1 MMDAHQTYEYDFD
14 LDGNRSASR
23 VARLVGSGKR
33 VLELGC
39 GPGSQSRVFSEKLSC
54 NVVGVEIDPE
64 RAERAKA
71 YCRKVLVADLER
83 SDIRELV
90 APEQFDVVVCA
101 DVLEHLRAPES
112 LLSKIKDLIS
122 PGGYLVAS
130 VPNITHASI
139 VYEMI
144 HGRFEYRNEGLL
156 DATHIKFF
164 SHESLLRLF
173 EDAGFCISEIQR
185 VRSKPQNT
193 EFKTTAISAEDRAL
207 LMEISRRN
215 RDSETYQFVIKAYPL
230 GDCASDN
237 HPTLALSD
245 EVLRLRQLTEEYE
258 AELNRLRSQSQWQDR
273 PISARIADK
282 LRRIFKKHGRPS
294 ESSAHQ

>member
-1 MMDAHQTYEYDFD
+1 MMDADQTYEYDFD
-14 LDGNRSASR
+14 LDGSRSASR

-39 GPGSQSRVFSEKLSC
+39 GPGSQSKVFSERLSC
-54 NVVGVEIDPE
+54 DVVGVEIDPQ
-64 RAERAKA
+64 RAERAKV

-90 APEQFDVVVCA
+90 APERFDVVVCA
-101 DVLEHLRAPES
+101 DVLEHLRSPES
-112 LLSKIKDLIS
+112 LLSKVKDLVS

-193 EFKTTAISAEDRAL
+193 EFKTTPISEEDRAL
-207 LMEISRRN
+207 LTEINRRN

-230 GDCASDN
+230 GECALDN

-245 EVLRLRQLTEEYE
+245 EVSRLRQLTDAYE
-258 AELNRLRSQSQWQDR
+258 AELSRLRSQRQWQDR
-273 PISARIADK
+273 PISVRIAEK
-282 LRRIFKKHGRPS
+282 LRSLVQKNGPPGKNTEH
-294 ESSAHQ
+294 